1 MIFIVKNNNRRYQKS
16 FLERAKKDIIL
27 NKNVYLLALP
37 IILYYI
43 IFHYL
48 PMFGV
53 IIAFQDYTPGSSF
66 LGNKWVGFKHFINF
80 LTGPFAW
87 RTIRNTFLLSIL
99 DVLFYFPAPIILAL
113 MINEI
118 RNTHYKK
125 TIQTLTYLPHFI
137 SLMVICGMIV
147 DFSKSTGLINDILV
161 IFGIERSSLL
171 SRSELFRGIFIST
184 NIWQNV
190 GWGSIIYLA
199 MLSRVSPSLYEAAD
213 IDGAG
218 KIRKIIHI
226 SLPMISPVI
235 IVQLILKLGF
245 TMSLGFEKI
254 ILLYNPLTYDTAD
267 VISTFVFRRGL
278 EEMNFSFGAAV
289 GLFNSLINLTI
300 LYAANYS
307 SRKFLDASL
316 W

>member
-1 MIFIVKNNNRRYQKS
+1 M
-16 FLERAKKDIIL
+16 
-27 NKNVYLLALP
+27 
-37 IILYYI
+37 
-43 IFHYL
+43 
-48 PMFGV
+48 
-53 IIAFQDYTPGSSF
+53 
-66 LGNKWVGFKHFINF
+66 
-80 LTGPFAW
+80 
-87 RTIRNTFLLSIL
+87 
-99 DVLFYFPAPIILAL
+99 
-113 MINEI
+113 
-118 RNTHYKK
+118 
-125 TIQTLTYLPHFI
+125 
-137 SLMVICGMIV
+137 
-147 DFSKSTGLINDILV
+147 
-161 IFGIERSSLL
+161 L